1 MALKVKRNHGKF
13 FQVHKEHRGHR
24 RRQLDGEDMGKSNL
38 LKKEVAMAKIYQ
50 INCFALELS
59 GGWWTNVRNGHTFPE
74 GNQRNIEIRKLRI
87 DSRKKAGEASVQDKH
102 T

>member
-1 MALKVKRNHGKF
+1 
-13 FQVHKEHRGHR
+13 
-24 RRQLDGEDMGKSNL
+24 MGKSNL
-38 LKKEVAMAKIYQ
+38 LKKEVDMAKIYQ

-59 GGWWTNVRNGHTFPE
+59 GGWWTNFRTGHTFPK

-87 DSRKKAGEASVQDKH
+87 ESRKKAAETSVHGKH